1 MSLSMLSN
9 VFTDSNQSGAAR
21 LYAVGSSQRYTRANF
36 ADLINVGLYRNLS
49 SATVFASSGATP
61 THIFFD
67 NTYFGAP
74 TTNYT
79 GPFMQITNASNSAL
93 DVNFSNHGFNN
104 RTASMLLV
112 TPGSG
117 GFELRFSMRDLFLDQ
132 WNTILDTQLSSSRAS
147 RNGDPV
153 MTWEMWP
160 TSIPGLSSNLTYLK
174 VYQRLNIEIPWW
186 PDYDASLTYHIL
198 LSLNGSGTLQG
209 SVASSSFWVESG
221 SKQGRIED
229 ELGPQVTAG
238 VTDLNT
244 ELANQLGAYSALS
257 FSDVYL
263 LPGNQATAP
272 STGVITGNTSDDV
285 TIVVVL

>member
-9 VFTDSNQSGAAR
+9 VFTGSNQSGAAR
-21 LYAVGSSQRYTRANF
+21 LYAVGSSQRYSRASF
-36 ADLINVGLYRNLS
+36 SDLINVNLYRNLS
-49 SATVFASSGATP
+49 SATVFASSRSTP
-61 THIFFD
+61 TQIFFD
-67 NTYFGAP
+67 NTFFGTP

-79 GPFMQITNASNSAL
+79 GPFMQITNDSNSAL
-93 DVNFSNHGFNN
+93 DVNFSDHGFNN
-104 RTASMLLV
+104 RSASMLLV
-112 TPGSG
+112 TPRSG
-117 GFELRFSMRDLFLDQ
+117 GFEFRFSMRDLFLDQ
-132 WNTILDTQLSSSRAS
+132 WNTILDAQLSGSRAS

-174 VYQRLNIEIPWW
+174 IHQRLDISIPWW

-221 SKQGRIED
+221 TKQGRIER

-238 VTDLNT
+238 VTALNT
-244 ELANQLGAYSALS
+244 ELANQLNAYSAFP
-257 FSDVYL
+257 FSDIYL
-263 LPGNQATAP
+263 LPGNQTTAP
-272 STGVITGNTSDDV
+272 STGVITGDTSDDV